1 MLGFYNYT
9 VWLTYGSL
17 VSAVIGIFVSLA
29 GHGHPYIGAIFLLI
43 SGLCDAFDGMIART
57 KTDRTEQEKQYGIQ
71 IDSLSD
77 LVAFGVLPACIG
89 AGLYKASMIFDPP
102 QDPCLVAQ
110 VPYPR
115 PFCKGRTAHLYGA
128 SAGCRRSTTRT
139 SFFSLSTTSS
149 S

>member
-57 KTDRTEQEKQYGIQ
+57 KTDRTEQEKQYGRGGRHPDCDGGPGHVMQ
-71 IDSLSD
+71 PGSVHST
-77 LVAFGVLPACIG
+77 G
-89 AGLYKASMIFDPP
+89 
-102 QDPCLVAQ
+102 
-110 VPYPR
+110 R
-115 PFCKGRTAHLYGA
+115 KGR
-128 SAGCRRSTTRT
+128 
-139 SFFSLSTTSS
+139 SLHGDTVPGGGEAP
-149 S
+149 